1 MTLSFFRKHWFMLG
15 LVGVALVTMS
25 DAREVTT
32 SLGVWLGV
40 NRGPEAMIVLI
51 FLLSGL
57 SLDTA
62 RIRDGIA
69 DIKGT
74 LLALALIFLVTP
86 LVTFFFGLLPLGYG
100 IIIGLFLVG
109 VMPST
114 LSSGVVMTGAAGGNM
129 AHALLIT
136 ILANILAVFTVPFVL
151 SLLLNYNGDSRV
163 IEIDQLTIMIKIAT
177 LVLLPLAAG
186 LLLRRLLGSL
196 VLPVLSHTSMCNQL
210 GVLLIVWIALAK
222 GKEAIM
228 SELGSMVVILIAVSV
243 FHLVLVIIAFMVT
256 RIAKIPR
263 GRRES
268 IIFMAGQK
276 TLPLS
281 IILQVSLFPEFG
293 IALVVCVLHHIV
305 HLIMDAYLIGYLK
318 KLEVS

>member
-1 MTLSFFRKHWFMLG
+1 MLS
-15 LVGVALVTMS
+15 LVGVALVTLA
-25 DAREVTT
+25 DAREIT
-32 SLGVWLGV
+32 SSPGVWLGA
-40 NRGPEAMIVLI
+40 NRGPESMIALI

-57 SLDTA
+57 SLDTG

-69 DIKGT
+69 DYQGT
-74 LLALALIFLVTP
+74 LLALVLIFLITP
-86 LVTFFFGLLPLGYG
+86 LVTFLFGLLPLNYG

-151 SLLLNYNGDSRV
+151 TLLLSYSGDSRI
-163 IEIDQLTIMIKIAT
+163 IEIDQLSIMVKIAM

-186 LLLRRLLGSL
+186 LFLRRLLGSR
-196 VLPVLSHTSMCNQL
+196 VVPFLSYTSTCNQL

-222 GKEAIM
+222 GKEAIID
-228 SELGSMVVILIAVSV
+228 ELDSMIFILIVVAI
-243 FHLVLVIIAFMVT
+243 FHLTLVVIAFMAA
-256 RIAKIPR
+256 RFAKIR
-263 GRRES
+263 KGRRES
-268 IIFMAGQK
+268 IILMGGQK

-305 HLIMDAYLIGYLK
+305 HLIMDAYLIGHLRK
-318 KLEVS
+318 KEIS